1 MDQKKYQQLLEAVA
15 EVEYSEDDAG
25 PVVKKLKCSPHVC
38 PRPNCGKIIERDH
51 VISTYYELPQRHWR
65 SNCKDCLCYLNP
77 YTGEPLHGNKATTA
91 ARVNSLVRQH
101 YKQLRIAQGLELADE
116 EIAAKLLKEARVKQ
130 HDDHVEIVIEDE
142 ESTITRYVYASDK

>member
-1 MDQKKYQQLLEAVA
+1 MDKKLYQQLLEAVA

-77 YTGEPLHGNKATTA
+77 YTGEPLQGNKATTA

-101 YKQLRIAQGLELADE
+101 YKQKRIAQGLEQADE
-116 EIAAKLLKEARVKQ
+116 EIAANFLKKARVEQ
-130 HDDHVEIVIEDE
+130 HDDHVQIINEEDGV
-142 ESTITRYVYASDK
+142 TITRYVYSSDK